1 MHWKFSVNL
10 IRPLTTF
17 ASQIC
22 TSSYRKTAN
31 LKGIESKR
39 EGEETELKIN
49 HVVSSKNIPV
59 RINWQKSTDIYL
71 AL

>member
-1 MHWKFSVNL
+1 MLYNALKIFGQSYK
-10 IRPLTTF
+10 
-17 ASQIC
+17 ASSNVCLSHLYFQ
-22 TSSYRKTAN
+22 
-31 LKGIESKR
+31 LQIES